1 MKKYIKHNFK
11 NITLLIIIYVI
22 AVIIGFIIY
31 AFLPYDIKSEM
42 INEISQTINLVKNE
56 GFKSINIIK
65 NGLQNNTFIALILSI
80 SSFTVITFFIIASVF
95 FAKGIALSFYICIL
109 FNIFG
114 PLKGIL
120 ATILIAIIPNFI
132 CIIAYVFLANECHI
146 SSFEL
151 LSKVT
156 QKVILKVFFK
166 NILVSLTTVPFI
178 ILSVWL
184 EQTFFRLLI

>member
-1 MKKYIKHNFK
+1 M
-11 NITLLIIIYVI
+11 IIYVI

-31 AFLPYDIKSEM
+31 AFLSQSIKIEI
-42 INEISQTINLVKNE
+42 INEISQTVNLVKNE

-65 NGLQNNTFIALILSI
+65 NGLQNNTIVLIILSI
-80 SSFTVITFFIIASVF
+80 SSFTVITFFIISSVF
-95 FAKGIALSFYICIL
+95 FAKGVALAFYICIL

-114 PLKGIL
+114 PFKGIL
-120 ATILIAIIPNFI
+120 ATVFVAIIPNLI
-132 CIIAYVFLANECHI
+132 CIVAYVFLSNECHI

-156 QKVILKVFFK
+156 QRVILKVFFK

-184 EQTFFRLLI
+184 EQIFFRLLI